1 MKILIRKFF
10 TVILVVISFSGY
22 AFADGTYFVVRHAEK
37 QGGDNPV
44 LTQRGVKRAT
54 HIMNILKNEPIKA
67 VFSTE
72 TYRTVMTA
80 MPTAAYREL
89 PIILFSTDDL
99 SGFSKKLKAMDG
111 TFLIV
116 AHSSSTPELAS
127 LLSKVPLPKLD
138 EMDFE
143 QLFKI
148 VIKDGNS
155 ILTKMTT
162 TME

>member
-1 MKILIRKFF
+1 
-10 TVILVVISFSGY
+10 
-22 AFADGTYFVVRHAEK
+22 
-37 QGGDNPV
+37 
-44 LTQRGVKRAT
+44 
-54 HIMNILKNEPIKA
+54 
-67 VFSTE
+67 
-72 TYRTVMTA
+72 
-80 MPTAAYREL
+80 MPTAAHREL

-162 TME
+162 TIE